1 MCCVLYLRTDRE
13 TDTFS
18 PKTGTFSPLTGS
30 VQAQLINGVILQVFI
45 NESKITI
52 RDFRALLSQSL
63 VDYVLVVVILKL
75 YFFNIWKKKI
85 CVDLSREI
93 PISEI
98 NLPLPFMRLP
108 KPLREKP
115 YGRPGE

>member
-13 TDTFS
+13 TD
-18 PKTGTFSPLTGS
+18 TFSPLTGS

-75 YFFNIWKKKI
+75 YFFNIWKKKKI
-85 CVDLSREI
+85 RVDLCREI

-98 NLPLPFMRLP
+98 NLPLPFLRLP